1 MRTDVN
7 VILNKIN
14 KASSSL
20 VYPAFS
26 QETPSMQLQW
36 PSGRIAGG
44 FLSNKLKP
52 PTKDRGSCLKSD
64 SSMTEKPLAFSSTL
78 SFQFRNQLPSRESPH
93 IVVGTPGRILALAGD
108 KDLALKNMRNLIL
121 DECDEMFESLD
132 MRRDVQEIFKTA
144 PYDKQVMMFS
154 ATLSKGIR
162 PVCKKFMW
170 SSFRRPR
177 VASSLAVEESDNG
190 FRKPMG
196 VDACPEN
203 MKKATNR

>member
-1 MRTDVN
+1 MA
-7 VILNKIN
+7 
-14 KASSSL
+14 ASSSL

-162 PVCKKFMW
+162 PVCKKFMQDPMEIYIDDKAELTPSW
-170 SSFRRPR
+170 SCT
-177 VASSLAVEESDNG
+177 ALHQTE
-190 FRKPMG
+190 
-196 VDACPEN
+196 
-203 MKKATNR
+203 